1 MSFETRNRQGRN
13 RNRTKTNRSRT
24 NTRAKTGDRQTDER
38 RERIKDFDDAIDGEV
53 ATDLGASIGDFV
65 EMAFRRG
72 LSPSSMMFLG
82 YLGATICL
90 AISIYAYH
98 RLIGPALIGSLP
110 WGFDWIAGFCLAVV
124 IACGLN
130 ALEIFPKLEVYF
142 PSIARR
148 LVVKL
153 KLSPVPDP
161 RADRYSPSLLR
172 PMSDRAKKAQE
183 SIFKEMEQ
191 TGVVAYGIESI
202 GALWAFQLFTSTGAL
217 NLPGAIAALFAIV
230 GFEQC
235 LKFASMMRELRLTAK
250 ESRIFAE
257 HEKGLKALSVA
268 DLAE

>member
-1 MSFETRNRQGRN
+1 MTFRTRNN
-13 RNRTKTNRSRT
+13 RRT
-24 NTRAKTGDRQTDER
+24 NKNRRSTRTEDTRTRTKTGDRSTDER
-38 RERIKDFDDAIDGEV
+38 REDIKGFEDAIDGEV
-53 ATDLGASIGDFV
+53 ETDYGAAIGDFV
-65 EMAFRRG
+65 ENAFRRG
-72 LSPSSMMFLG
+72 LSPSAMMFLG

-98 RLIGPALIGSLP
+98 RLIGPALIGALP
-110 WGFDWIAGFCLAVV
+110 WGFDWIAGFCLAVI

-130 ALEIFPKLEVYF
+130 ALEIFPNLETYF
-142 PSIARR
+142 PQIARR

-161 RADRYSPSLLR
+161 PIDRYSPSLLR
-172 PMSDRAKKAQE
+172 PMANRAKRAQE

-191 TGVVAYGIESI
+191 TGTVAYGIESL

-250 ESRIFAE
+250 EARIFAQ
-257 HEKGLKALSVA
+257 HEKGLKSLSVA
-268 DLAE
+268 DLNN